1 MGLEE
6 EAVFSLLQRVD
17 DEKHRIRSAFGCG
30 SIRGW
35 IYLEAHMDTNVV
47 QLLGHTPGII
57 RNCQGLVWQGV
68 DISDWTKL
76 LKMRTPSEIVEPKQW
91 VRVCKGMYKG
101 DIGFV
106 ISMESWGAEVLLI
119 PHLQSD
125 DVALAPSSK

>member
-1 MGLEE
+1 
-6 EAVFSLLQRVD
+6 
-17 DEKHRIRSAFGCG
+17 
-30 SIRGW
+30 
-35 IYLEAHMDTNVV
+35 MDTNVV
-47 QLLGHTPGII
+47 QLLGHMPGII
-57 RNCQGLVWQGV
+57 CNRQGVVQQGV
-68 DISDWTKL
+68 DTLDWMKL

-125 DVALAPSSK
+125 DVALAPSSKQK